1 LQERASCPP
10 LYVCSPGAHPKSGS
24 NSLTFYRPKV
34 PYQSESNALSL
45 KVPPLG
51 RIAESSNLNPNFLHT
66 QNEYH
71 NRKAMSPTRE
81 DSTSWN
87 WLRAGNREAFE
98 RFYQDHSAA
107 LERFLRR
114 SLGDPKAAEDI
125 TQEAFLQLWQR
136 PNGFDP
142 ERGSPRTYLF
152 GIAAKR
158 AADWWRRRPSE
169 IPQRPAHPD
178 RQRNLFLLLADAL
191 ERVDPEKRT
200 LLWLR
205 EVEGYSYQ
213 ELAEIL
219 AIPVGTVRS
228 RLFAAREQ
236 LRRVWEGRRNSE
248 DQ

>member
-1 LQERASCPP
+1 
-10 LYVCSPGAHPKSGS
+10 
-24 NSLTFYRPKV
+24 
-34 PYQSESNALSL
+34 
-45 KVPPLG
+45 
-51 RIAESSNLNPNFLHT
+51 
-66 QNEYH
+66 
-71 NRKAMSPTRE
+71 MSPTRE
-81 DSTSWN
+81 DPTSWN

-98 RFYQDHSAA
+98 RFYLEHAVA
-107 LERFLRR
+107 LEKFLRR

-142 ERGSPRTYLF
+142 ERGSPRAYLF

-169 IPQRPAHPD
+169 VAHQPARPD
-178 RQRNLFLLLADAL
+178 RQDNLFVLLAEAL
-191 ERVDPEKRT
+191 EKIDAEKRT

-213 ELAEIL
+213 ELAEML
-219 AIPVGTVRS
+219 AVPVGTVRS

-236 LRRVWEGRRNSE
+236 LRRVWEVDGNSE
-248 DQ
+248 DL